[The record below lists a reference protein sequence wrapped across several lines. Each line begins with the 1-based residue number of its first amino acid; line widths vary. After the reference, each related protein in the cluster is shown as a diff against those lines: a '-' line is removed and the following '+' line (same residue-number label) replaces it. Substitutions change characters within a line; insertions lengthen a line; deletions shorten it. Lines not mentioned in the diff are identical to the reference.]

1 MERVRLLV
9 LTGVMLAL
17 RVLALLPVLL
27 FPLTM
32 LTALLP
38 LALALLR
45 ALLEVLLVLLH
56 TLRLLAVTLRRR
68 DPRVPR
74 VEFRLLAVDR

>member
-1 MERVRLLV
+1 M